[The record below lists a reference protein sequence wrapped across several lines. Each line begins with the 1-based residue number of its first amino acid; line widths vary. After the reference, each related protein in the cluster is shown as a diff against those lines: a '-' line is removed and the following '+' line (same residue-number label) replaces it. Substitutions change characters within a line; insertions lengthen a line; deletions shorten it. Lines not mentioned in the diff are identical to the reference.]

1 MEPKKKKR
9 PVQSQWAS
17 LRRALAD
24 KSRMTFAMNHGAQK
38 KRERPVPN
46 SGRENRCSHESWSK
60 KKKERPVQPQ
70 WASLRRALSEQSET
84 TIAMNPGALLAKATW
99 RSLLRTH

>member
-1 MEPKKKKR
+1 MEPKKRNDLFQTVGVKTA
-9 PVQSQWAS
+9 V
-17 LRRALAD
+17 
-24 KSRMTFAMNHGAQK
+24 AMNHGA
-38 KRERPVPN
+38 
-46 SGRENRCSHESWSK
+46 K

-84 TIAMNPGALLAKATW
+84 TIAMNPGALLAKALW